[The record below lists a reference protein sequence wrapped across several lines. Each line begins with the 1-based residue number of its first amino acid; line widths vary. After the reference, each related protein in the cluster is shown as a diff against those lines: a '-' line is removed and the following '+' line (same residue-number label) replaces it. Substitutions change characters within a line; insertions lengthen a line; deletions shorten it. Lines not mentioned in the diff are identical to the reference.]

1 MTGITTTP
9 PAPATAGSA
18 RPQSPTSLPSPSP
31 SARLL
36 VDEMG
41 NRSAT
46 TTPPPASSPRGDG
59 SVFSAPTA
67 TTTARQAGD
76 LQHSP
81 LSVVDDR
88 DNDLTTYPLTADVTD
103 MIAAEDVPASR
114 PPAPRVAPAT
124 TTTAATAAPDENA
137 PEPATKSGAPA
148 AGGRT
153 PMPWRSVLTLSLC
166 MWTNAFLM
174 LESFHVT
181 DDPNQLGTY
190 SGWLTASMMI
200 GGTISSYP
208 WGLISDKYGRKPVL
222 ILGLLSTSVFVVL
235 FGFSTSFPLAILW
248 RTVSG
253 LCNGVV
259 GTAKAMMAEVCD
271 RTNLAGA
278 FSVMSVFWGLG
289 VILGPL
295 VGGLLARPAA
305 LYPNVFPKGS
315 FFDTWPW
322 ALPCIFGAVVG
333 VIASFA
339 AYWTL
344 PETRTNVAKLPLFSF
359 LQDKSSRR
367 MSLATDG
374 KTDAEAASAAKPE
387 EAKSLTFW
395 QLCRDGPIFLTAFL
409 YGCTAAVEIT
419 YMEATVLWAKMP
431 LDQGGVA
438 FDSADIGFITS
449 LNGVVTLVF
458 QLLLFPMIER
468 KLGPLTLFRVGTLL
482 PIASHQLTP
491 RVPQLWPGASHGTYR
506 AIAAVL
512 QSLAGI
518 GSTCAFTT
526 VFVMVS
532 NSALDKDKGSAN
544 GLGQTFASTARI
556 IFPILSG
563 SVFSASLYNSSEP
576 FDYHF
581 VFFLVNIFSLITFA
595 STFWLDPAINGPRE
609 AADEERSKRAAAAAS
624 SSSSSSDDDD
634 ATVCAGTKAAVA
646 EAKSTEA

>member
-1 MTGITTTP
+1 
-9 PAPATAGSA
+9 
-18 RPQSPTSLPSPSP
+18 
-31 SARLL
+31 
-36 VDEMG
+36 
-41 NRSAT
+41 
-46 TTPPPASSPRGDG
+46 
-59 SVFSAPTA
+59 
-67 TTTARQAGD
+67 
-76 LQHSP
+76 
-81 LSVVDDR
+81 
-88 DNDLTTYPLTADVTD
+88 
-103 MIAAEDVPASR
+103 
-114 PPAPRVAPAT
+114 
-124 TTTAATAAPDENA
+124 
-137 PEPATKSGAPA
+137 
-148 AGGRT
+148 
-153 PMPWRSVLTLSLC
+153 
-166 MWTNAFLM
+166 M

-181 DDPNQLGTY
+181 DDRSARHY

-208 WGLISDKYGRKPVL
+208 WGLISDN
-222 ILGLLSTSVFVVL
+222 
-235 FGFSTSFPLAILW
+235 FPLAILW

-359 LQDKSSRR
+359 LQDKGSRR
-367 MSLATDG
+367 TSLATDG
-374 KTDAEAASAAKPE
+374 KTDPEAASVAAKPE

-419 YMEATVLWAKMP
+419 YMEATVLWAKLP

-482 PIASHQLTP
+482 PIAAHQLQP
-491 RVPQLWPGASHGTYR
+491 RIPQLWPGASHGTYR

-512 QSLAGI
+512 QSFAGI

-556 IFPILSG
+556 IFPIL
-563 SVFSASLYNSSEP
+563 VR
-576 FDYHF
+576 
-581 VFFLVNIFSLITFA
+581 LVLH
-595 STFWLDPAINGPRE
+595 
-609 AADEERSKRAAAAAS
+609 RARCCRVAL
-624 SSSSSSDDDD
+624 SDD
-634 ATVCAGTKAAVA
+634 
-646 EAKSTEA
+646 

>member
-1 MTGITTTP
+1 MTGITTP
-9 PAPATAGSA
+9 PTAAPATAGSA
-18 RPQSPTSLPSPSP
+18 RRQSSTSLSSPSP

-36 VDEMG
+36 ADETG

-46 TTPPPASSPRGDG
+46 TPPPAP
-59 SVFSAPTA
+59 
-67 TTTARQAGD
+67 GD
-76 LQHSP
+76 LRPP
-81 LSVVDDR
+81 LSVVDNR
-88 DNDLTTYPLTADVTD
+88 DNDLTTIPLTADLTD
-103 MIAAEDVPASR
+103 MIAAEEVPASR
-114 PPAPRVAPAT
+114 PPAPRVAPAA
-124 TTTAATAAPDENA
+124 TTTAAAEAEEDAPV
-137 PEPATKSGAPA
+137 PAKSGAPA

-166 MWTNAFLM
+166 MWTNAFLYLSILPFMVWM

-359 LQDKSSRR
+359 LQDKGSRR
-367 MSLATDG
+367 NSLAA
-374 KTDAEAASAAKPE
+374 DAKADPEAASAAKPE
-387 EAKSLTFW
+387 QAKSLTFW

-419 YMEATVLWAKMP
+419 YMEATVLWAKLP

-458 QLLLFPMIER
+458 QLLLFPTIER

-482 PIASHQLTP
+482 PIAAHQLQP
-491 RVPQLWPGASHGTYR
+491 RIPQLWPGASHGTYR

-512 QSLAGI
+512 QSFAGI

-563 SVFSASLYNSSEP
+563 SVFSASLYNVREP
-576 FDYHF
+576 FDYHL

-609 AADEERSKRAAAAAS
+609 AADEERSKRAAAAAAGS

-634 ATVCAGTKAAVA
+634 ATVCTGTKATVA
-646 EAKSTEA
+646 EAKSTET